1 MNKKLYAAIGDADAF
16 KGNMLDLEESLQKL
30 SQFPVA
36 TAHLINA
43 YHETILNA
51 ETLWREI
58 EQSEEFQ
65 ADYQNRDQAIRE
77 FYRIKFKRENH

>member
-1 MNKKLYAAIGDADAF
+1 MNKKLYVAIGDADAF
-16 KGNMLDLEESLQKL
+16 KGDMLDLEESLQKL

-43 YHETILNA
+43 YQETILNA

-58 EQSEEFQ
+58 EQTEEFQ
-65 ADYQNRDQAIRE
+65 AQYQNREQAIKD
-77 FYRIKFKRENH
+77 FYRTKLKRIDS

>member
-1 MNKKLYAAIGDADAF
+1 MDKKLYAAIGDVDSARGDL
-16 KGNMLDLEESLQKL
+16 LDIEESLQKL

-36 TAHLINA
+36 TAHLLNA

-58 EQSEEFQ
+58 EQTEEYQ
-65 ADYQNRDQAIRE
+65 AQYQDRNQAIKD
-77 FYRIKFKRENH
+77 FYRIKFANE